1 MANLYG
7 NPDNRKN
14 HSRTGKEFDYIPGSH
29 FVNSMPQ
36 TMKSVSEYMS
46 QPNPIKPMAKKLE
59 VLSLTLDKLKQTA
72 NLPNTFESIWQG
84 YKCNFNPQSVKSTK
98 DRLKMATTI
107 ASTKQDLNDRSH
119 RCGGIFVRQNSRH
132 MHTIGPDMDEL
143 MAQNGIMVNTQNHK
157 QKVKR
162 TKTHFKKMGLARKIS

>member
-7 NPDNRKN
+7 NSDNRKN
-14 HSRTGKEFDYIPGSH
+14 HSRTGKEFDYITGSH

-72 NLPNTFESIWQG
+72 KLPNTLESIWQG
-84 YKCNFNPQSVKSTK
+84 YKSNFNPQSVKSTK

-107 ASTKQDLNDRSH
+107 ASTLQDLNDRSH
-119 RCGGIFVRQNSRH
+119 RRGSIFVRQNARH
-132 MHTIGPDMDEL
+132 MHAIGSDMDEL
-143 MAQNGIMVNTQNHK
+143 KAQNGIMANTQNHK

-162 TKTHFKKMGLARKIS
+162 TKTRIKKMGLARKIS